1 MVNQLILIVD
11 DDIYMYALMKTVLE
25 GSYEIHYA
33 KNGEA
38 CLESLGRHKPQLVLL
53 DIEMAGINGYEVCR
67 RIKQDDDLDPP
78 SVIFVSAHCTPEDR
92 LAAYAAGADDFITKP
107 LSPEELYRKV
117 EQTMNNR
124 REMEELRQSAH
135 EAMGVAMSAMSDTGA
150 LGNVIQLFRRLF
162 TAADQDELARLLLD
176 EASEHGL
183 AATVQI
189 RHAGEKYT
197 INTEG
202 RSSMMESVLLD
213 NLGAEG
219 KTIVDYGAR
228 TVFNFGAVSL
238 LIKNMPVEEGAPDG
252 KLKDQLA
259 LLVEAAAERIK
270 ALSVAAMQQSLA
282 DIHAELCDIEQRY
295 RQQRVQTQV
304 AIDSMVKD
312 LQGALISLSLTD
324 RQECAVMELV
334 NAASQRITDIGNAVE
349 LDSCLVRAL
358 VKLDIAKR

>member
-1 MVNQLILIVD
+1 MVNQLVLIVD

-38 CLESLGRHKPQLVLL
+38 CLESIGRHKPQLVLL

-67 RIKQDDDLDPP
+67 RIKAADALDPP

-107 LSPEELYRKV
+107 LAPEELYRKV
-117 EQTMNNR
+117 EQIMKNR
-124 REMEELRQSAH
+124 QEMENLRLSAH
-135 EAMGVAMSAMSDTGA
+135 QAMGVAMSAMSDTGA
-150 LGNVIQLFRRLF
+150 LGNVILLFRRLF
-162 TAADQDELARLLLD
+162 TVTSHEELAQLLLD

-183 AATVQI
+183 SATVQI

-197 INTEG
+197 INSEG

-213 NLGAEG
+213 NLGSEG

-238 LIKNMPVEEGAPDG
+238 LIKNMPPDEPEPQG
-252 KLKDQLA
+252 KFKDQLA
-259 LLVEAAAERIK
+259 LLVETAAERVK
-270 ALSVAAMQQSLA
+270 ALSVASMQASLGV
-282 DIHAELCDIEQRY
+282 IHSELSDIEQRC
-295 RQQRVQTQV
+295 RT
-304 AIDSMVKD
+304 
-312 LQGALISLSLTD
+312 QGAQCQAVVGDMIKEMHDAMIFLSLTD
-324 RQECAVMELV
+324 RQESVIMGV
-334 NAASQRITDIGNAVE
+334 INKASERIVEIAGGGE
-349 LDSCLVRAL
+349 LDACLLRAL
-358 VKLDIAKR
+358 GRLDAAKH